1 MLHVELNV
9 TPVGEAAAN
18 AQVGP
23 VNNFLHSL
31 FSQVDVF
38 FNNKLVTPSSNCYAY
53 RSYIETLLNYSSP
66 AKESH
71 LTCALFYADQPG
83 RMNAAANAPAGESN
97 SGLVKRRSFILNGQ
111 ALDMIGHLHCDVFN
125 QDKMLINGVEV
136 RVRLTRSKDEFC
148 LMDASEGG
156 LFRVNITDATL
167 IMRRVKVSPGV
178 LLAHSR
184 GLSKTTAKYPI
195 TRVEIKNFNLQAGIM
210 STSLDNIFL
219 GQLPKRIIV
228 GFVDNRAFNGNRTL
242 NPFNFEHINLSY
254 LSLYVDGVQVPSKP
268 LTPRQPANANRLSI
282 ECFQTLFTG
291 TGVHFSDTGCGI
303 NRENY
308 DQGYFLTCHDLTS
321 DLTTSCAS
329 H

>member
-1 MLHVELNV
+1 
-9 TPVGEAAAN
+9 
-18 AQVGP
+18 
-23 VNNFLHSL
+23 
-31 FSQVDVF
+31 
-38 FNNKLVTPSSNCYAY
+38 
-53 RSYIETLLNYSSP
+53 
-66 AKESH
+66 
-71 LTCALFYADQPG
+71 
-83 RMNAAANAPAGESN
+83 
-97 SGLVKRRSFILNGQ
+97 
-111 ALDMIGHLHCDVFN
+111 MIGHLHCDVFN

-136 RVRLTRSKDEFC
+136 RVRLTRSEDEFC
-148 LMDASEGG
+148 LMYASEGG
-156 LFRVNITDATL
+156 LFRVDITDATL

-184 GLSKTTAKYPI
+184 CLSKTTAKYPI

-210 STSLDNIFL
+210 STSLDNIFF